1 VTRDE
6 IIECLR
12 LKAKDIGI
20 TEIARRSILAREH
33 VYQVLDSGNPT
44 LTTLIKLAKAMG
56 LKVRLEE

>member
-1 VTRDE
+1 
-6 IIECLR
+6 